1 MCCTNATKRRR
12 GRGDSVE
19 ESEGVLKHLAKDSLT
34 RRLVASTSSVE
45 TTGGA
50 CVSANY
56 FSAVTHPTGDCR
68 GRIAAKMCRFGIARR
83 LDDLSPAPPASRR
96 RVARVFLQTIFLLW
110 PTRPGTVEGVL
121 KHLAKDSSTRRLD
134 DLSPAPPASRRRV
147 ARVFLQTIF
156 PHRLTSR
163 NPANVHP
170 WALDSFPWRHHDR

>member
-96 RVARVFLQTIFLLW
+96 RVARVFLQTIF
-110 PTRPGTVEGVL
+110 
-121 KHLAKDSSTRRLD
+121 
-134 DLSPAPPASRRRV
+134 
-147 ARVFLQTIF
+147 